1 MAVWDT
7 SCALPH
13 IFTPRHLPLTVLLG
27 SLSAHRLCYKRDLQQ
42 LFSHPETCKRSVKML
57 TPTHYGQPLTTGEW
71 DLVVNTPPSWHAEAY
86 SPCLL
91 KGLPQAQVPVAHRC
105 DQLIMCPCTD
115 LPSPLFHLPPF
126 SNLFPVNRSPNRLP
140 A

>member
-7 SCALPH
+7 SCALATSH
-13 IFTPRHLPLTVLLG
+13 IHSEAPPLNLPLG

-71 DLVVNTPPSWHAEAY
+71 DLVVNTP
-86 SPCLL
+86 LL
-91 KGLPQAQVPVAHRC
+91 GTQRHILRVFSKGFLRLKSQW
-105 DQLIMCPCTD
+105 LTD
-115 LPSPLFHLPPF
+115 VTS
-126 SNLFPVNRSPNRLP
+126 
-140 A
+140 